1 MSKII
6 CELCGTA
13 YPDTSTHCPICGSV
27 YSGEVSSIT
36 TEKTDSNEKGTYTH
50 VKGGR
55 FSKAN
60 VSKRNRTNQ
69 PEAPVKTPQSSQPTR
84 RPPAKKKKS
93 GFAVFVIILMLLL
106 LAVVL
111 YLTFKFFWPVSSS
124 VNATEPTQNNVPAV
138 TDDTSVPC
146 TELTLD
152 VSEFVL
158 SEQGSAR
165 MIYISLSPANTTDVV
180 SYNTSDPTVATVNE
194 YGKVEAVGPGQAVIT
209 ITCGDMQ
216 KTCSVLCDFQVETM
230 DVSVATEPTE
240 VTTEPTEEPT
250 EEFRLNRADI
260 TFSSKGER
268 WKLYSGDIDVSK
280 ITWSS
285 DNESV
290 AQITNGT
297 VTAVGSGTTTVHG
310 EYNGM
315 KVSCII
321 RCAFS
326 NSGYEGVGGHGGVGE
341 DG

>member
-60 VSKRNRTNQ
+60 VRKRNRTNQ
-69 PEAPVKTPQSSQPTR
+69 PNEIPAKAPQSNQPTR
-84 RPPAKKKKS
+84 RSPAKRKNS

-106 LAVVL
+106 LAIVL
-111 YLTFKFFWPVSSS
+111 YLTFKFFWPALPS
-124 VNATEPTQNNVPAV
+124 VNATEPTQNHVPAV
-138 TDDTSVPC
+138 TDDTSVRC

-165 MIYISLSPANTTDVV
+165 MIYISLSPANTTDPV
-180 SYNTSDPTVATVNE
+180 SYSTSDPAVATVNE

-216 KTCSVLCDFQVETM
+216 STCSVLCDFQEEPT
-230 DVSVATEPTE
+230 DVGTEPTE
-240 VTTEPTEEPT
+240 ETTEPTEEPT
-250 EEFRLNRADI
+250 EELRLNRADI

-268 WKLYSGDIDVSK
+268 WMLYSGNIDVSK

-290 AQITNGT
+290 AQITDGT
-297 VTAVGSGTTTVHG
+297 VTAVGAGMTMVHG